1 MEEEI
6 EESLVL
12 EAGGGDTSVGETSW
26 LHGKSQM
33 LDEVN
38 QLVELMT
45 AEKSKLQ
52 EKIIALESE
61 VDGCHKQTEQ
71 LRLSSERKEE
81 HVSRLQLEQS
91 ALKEKSS
98 Q

>member
-33 LDEVN
+33 LD
-38 QLVELMT
+38 
-45 AEKSKLQ
+45 
-52 EKIIALESE
+52 ESE